1 MGTPEASRSNTA
13 LQFTVLLMCP
23 SRGRKQEKSWRGLLT
38 AEASNPRA
46 YSTAGGQQAG
56 RTGIFYTEQ
65 LLAHVASTLGCGPH
79 DACLQY
85 SGKLELRVFMRT
97 PQLLDAGD

>member
-1 MGTPEASRSNTA
+1 M
-13 LQFTVLLMCP
+13 LLMCP

-38 AEASNPRA
+38 AEASNPHA

-65 LLAHVASTLGCGPH
+65 LLTHVATTLGCGH

-85 SGKLELRVFMRT
+85 SGKLEPRVFMRT
-97 PQLLDAGD
+97 PQLLDAGN